1 MRFAEDVLGCPD
13 QYVNDIL
20 SGEFTDVQD
29 GDTVFKGI
37 QLRENDEFQSFVERA
52 FPNYS
57 TTYNFVRQ
65 SPINQVE
72 PNFIHT
78 DEMMGDK
85 TVLLYLNKIFP
96 QGDGTTLYDGDN
108 PMFVFYAK
116 YNRMISF
123 DSRIPHSR
131 NIFENYGEGE
141 SARLVQVIFMK
152 LNECNP

>member
-1 MRFAEDVLGCPD
+1 MNIVEEVLAYPD
-13 QYVNDIL
+13 MYVDDIL
-20 SGEFTDVQD
+20 KGEFIDVQD
-29 GDTVFKGI
+29 GDTVFRGI
-37 QLRENDEFQSFVERA
+37 QLRENDELQSFVESM
-52 FPNYS
+52 FPEYS
-57 TTYNFVRQ
+57 TSYNFVRS
-65 SPINQVE
+65 SPLNQVE

-85 TVLLYLNKIFP
+85 TILLYLNKTFP
-96 QGDGTTLYDGDN
+96 QGDGTTLYAGED
-108 PMFVFYAK
+108 PMCVFHAK

-131 NIFENYGEGE
+131 NIFENYGEGD

>member
-1 MRFAEDVLGCPD
+1 MNIIEDVLAYPD
-13 QYVNDIL
+13 KYISDIL
-20 SGEFTDVQD
+20 KGEFTDIQD
-29 GDTVFKGI
+29 GDTVFNGI
-37 QLRENDEFQSFVERA
+37 QLRDNDEFQSFVERM

-57 TTYNFVRQ
+57 TAYNFVRA
-65 SPINQVE
+65 SPLNQIE

-85 TVLLYLNKIFP
+85 TILLYLNKIFP
-96 QGDGTTLYDGDN
+96 QGDGTTLYDGEN
-108 PMFVFYAK
+108 PMCVFHAK

-131 NIFENYGEGE
+131 NIFENYGSGD

-152 LNECNP
+152 KN